1 MICLCRLRAFVSG
14 SDSIRLG
21 SCLLLLAHWRWRLSV
36 LLLLPCFAGREG
48 QALSRTVD
56 GRMGGWVGTHDW
68 CCGVFM
74 SDRYMVQGY
83 LYSIAKRFWIS
94 IDPAIEAV

>member
-1 MICLCRLRAFVSG
+1 VSSTSVCFSG
-14 SDSIRLG
+14 LIRFGLG

-36 LLLLPCFAGREG
+36 LLLLLPCFAGREG
-48 QALSRTVD
+48 QASSRTVD
-56 GRMGGWVGTHDW
+56 GWMGGWEGTHDW

-74 SDRYMVQGY
+74 SDRYVVQSY

-94 IDPAIEAV
+94 IELVIEAV